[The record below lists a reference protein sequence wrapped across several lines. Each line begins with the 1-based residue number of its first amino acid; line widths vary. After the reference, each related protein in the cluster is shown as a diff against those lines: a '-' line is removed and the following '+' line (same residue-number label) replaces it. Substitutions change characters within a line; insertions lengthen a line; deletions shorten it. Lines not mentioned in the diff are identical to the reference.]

1 MSIVKA
7 ALAPVPSSESMLSPP
22 PAGGFSGAPAIDGD
36 GKFAGIVLL
45 KPAMVA
51 GPATSVP
58 ASQAVMVSADA
69 VRDFLK
75 TNQIAANG
83 TSTDAKAAVVRV
95 ICVRK

>member
-1 MSIVKA
+1 MI
-7 ALAPVPSSESMLSPP
+7 
-22 PAGGFSGAPAIDGD
+22 
-36 GKFAGIVLL
+36 
-45 KPAMVA
+45 A
-51 GPATSVP
+51 GPATAAP

-75 TNQIAANG
+75 ANSVAANG

>member
-1 MSIVKA
+1 V
-7 ALAPVPSSESMLSPP
+7 V
-22 PAGGFSGAPAIDGD
+22 
-36 GKFAGIVLL
+36 
-45 KPAMVA
+45 
-51 GPATSVP
+51 
-58 ASQAVMVSADA
+58 VSADA